1 VNSDTDTRV
10 CRCIGGAVVSKKRVS
25 SVVALLLVG
34 AFACVGAR
42 AGEMT
47 SAPAVVITQP
57 TGYLNWTGIY
67 VGVNGGYGW
76 SSPSVTYTANDPAAQ
91 AGTCGGVGRGQCIP
105 QTDFGTNGPLF
116 GGQAGFNWQIMSIWV
131 AGVEA
136 DYQWANF
143 SGKGYSLFHLGNVGS
158 TSALTAMNVSQSIKS
173 FGTVRAR
180 MGVVPAAP
188 VFVYATGG
196 VAMGQVNESFNLP
209 SIGSGGSLTSGRYSY
224 VCGAAGSNCFA
235 GSSSKSMV
243 GWTVGAGAEYALT
256 NNILLKGEVLF
267 IDLGSPQ
274 GTVTAQNVKAGTT
287 AASFS
292 ASVTPAAVLLA
303 RGGINFKF

>member
-1 VNSDTDTRV
+1 
-10 CRCIGGAVVSKKRVS
+10 VSIKRVG

-34 AFACVGAR
+34 ALACAGAR

-47 SAPAVVITQP
+47 SPPAMVITSP

-67 VGVNGGYGW
+67 VGANGGYGW
-76 SSPSVTYTANDPAAQ
+76 SNTSASYSPNDPAAQ

-105 QTDFGTNGPLF
+105 QADFGINGPLF
-116 GGQAGFNWQIMSIWV
+116 GGQAGFNWQIMSFWV
-131 AGVEA
+131 VGVEA
-136 DYQWANF
+136 DYQWANL
-143 SGKGYSLFHLGNVGS
+143 SGQGNSPFRLGFNNP
-158 TSALTAMNVSQSIKS
+158 TPASAIATAMNVDQSIKS
-173 FGTVRAR
+173 FGTLRAR

-188 VFVYATGG
+188 VFVYGTGG
-196 VAMGQVNESFNLP
+196 LAMGQVNESFNLP
-209 SIGSGGSLTSGRYSY
+209 SIGSGGRSLTAGGYSY
-224 VCGAAGSNCFA
+224 VCGAAGSSCFA

-256 NNILLKGEVLF
+256 NNILFKGEVLF

-274 GTVTAQNVKAGTT
+274 GTVTAQSVKGGTT

-292 ASVTPAAVLLA
+292 ASLAPANVLLM
-303 RGGINFKF
+303 RGGVNFKF